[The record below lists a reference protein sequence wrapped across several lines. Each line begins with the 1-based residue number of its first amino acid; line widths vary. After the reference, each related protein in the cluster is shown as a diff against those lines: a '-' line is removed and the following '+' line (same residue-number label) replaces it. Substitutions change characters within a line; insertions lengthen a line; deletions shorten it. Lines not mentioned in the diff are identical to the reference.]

1 MKNVMVDLE
10 TLSTRPNAAIVSI
23 GAVFFD
29 KDEGLGEEF
38 ECVLDLDYQ
47 VKELGRHIAPGTV
60 KWWLDQTADA
70 KAVFK
75 RPTVGVYQALD
86 YFAMFL
92 GGPVKSID
100 VKVWGNGASFD
111 NVILG
116 SLYED
121 AGVAQPWQ
129 FWNDRCFRTLK
140 SEARSIMP
148 PQFKGTAH
156 NALAD
161 AKHQAEWAMQI
172 LRNGRIG

>member
-38 ECVLDLDYQ
+38 EYALDLDYQ

-60 KWWLDQTADA
+60 KWWLDQTAAA

-75 RPTVGVYQALD
+75 RPTVGVYSALD
-86 YFAMFL
+86 AFINFL
-92 GGPVKSID
+92 GQPAERID
-100 VKVWGNGASFD
+100 IKVWGNGASFD

-116 SLYED
+116 DLYYA
-121 AGVAQPWQ
+121 AGMEQPWQ

-140 SEARSIMP
+140 SEARGIMP
-148 PQFKGTAH
+148 PPFVGTAH

-161 AKHQAEWAMQI
+161 AKHQAQWAIQI